1 MDVLQVEELKSDLML
16 FIGLLKSIVLER
28 MAMFDEFK
36 KERIAENIQN
46 LDMGRLELSDVHDS
60 EKELY
65 IINLIM
71 GQRILLIE
79 IELTEDDHDL
89 PTMPLTLT
97 RMDHYSFETE
107 FLNNLHELTNKP
119 LWVEMIEKKN
129 MRLLLKMIKPKRNS
143 TPKRSILDLFEL
155 GDFAPV
161 RTFLEGKKKK
171 SIKSK
176 KCRKTKR
183 RC

>member
-71 GQRILLIE
+71 VQCIALIE
-79 IELTEDDHDL
+79 MELTEDDDYL
-89 PTMPLTLT
+89 PPIPLPLT
-97 RMDHYSFETE
+97 RMKRDSFETQ
-107 FLNNLHELTNKP
+107 FFNNLRELTSKP
-119 LWVEMIEKKN
+119 LWIEMI
-129 MRLLLKMIKPKRNS
+129 RIK
-143 TPKRSILDLFEL
+143 
-155 GDFAPV
+155 
-161 RTFLEGKKKK
+161 
-171 SIKSK
+171 
-176 KCRKTKR
+176 
-183 RC
+183 